1 MMYSE
6 AMVAPFRAEALQIGC
21 KELKSAEEVS
31 ESLANAET
39 ALVLVNSVC
48 GCAARLARP
57 ALKHAVE
64 TSENAPAE
72 LFTVFAGVDTEA
84 TAQVRSM
91 CLGVP
96 ASSPSYAL
104 FKKGKFQSLVGRQ
117 AIEGYPL
124 EMIADT
130 LDTAFKTYFSSN

>member
-1 MMYSE
+1 MYSE
-6 AMVAPFRAEALQIGC
+6 AMVAPFRAEAVQIGC
-21 KELKSAEEVS
+21 QELKSASDVT

-39 ALVLVNSVC
+39 ALVLINSVC

-57 ALKHAVE
+57 ALKYAVE
-64 TSENAPAE
+64 TSENAPAK

-84 TAQVRSM
+84 TAQVRDL

-104 FKKGKFQSLVGRQ
+104 FKNGQFQTLIGRP

-130 LDTAFKTYFSSN
+130 LNSAFKAHFSSN